1 MLNSPINTNFG
12 YYLCNG
18 VSFQSKIDALLYSTT
33 IQKPVEWVFYQ
44 EIFSKYLWHIE
55 PSETLD
61 QLYDRRSREL
71 REKYDYV
78 ILSYSGGAD
87 TNNILESFIRQNLH
101 IDEIIINH
109 MSSITKKT
117 TILDPNV
124 KASWNFA
131 AEHELQA
138 IPRLKYIRD
147 KLPKTKITELD
158 VSDMVINSMKEF
170 DDADWVL
177 HRNGQLT
184 IGQLFR
190 YNYFHFREIKKQFD
204 KNLKI
209 GIIVG
214 VDKPKTKIK
223 SDNKFYI
230 YFNDLTTNIATIND
244 FNDEYTNTTVELFY
258 WSIDCLDLLCKQAH
272 VIKKWLEKAPGR
284 QYYWKNPD
292 ANVVRLFHER
302 WLRPL
307 IYTTWDNNWFQADKA
322 TQWINCEFDSWFMTD
337 DSFVRERELWKRGI
351 DFLEKNL
358 SDFVIYKN
366 DKPEYLKQ
374 FIHEYCIGTINSKI
388 II

>member
-33 IQKPVEWVFYQ
+33 IQKPVEW
-44 EIFSKYLWHIE
+44 IFHQDTFLKYPWHIE

-138 IPRLKYIRD
+138 IPRL
-147 KLPKTKITELD
+147 
-158 VSDMVINSMKEF
+158 
-170 DDADWVL
+170 
-177 HRNGQLT
+177 
-184 IGQLFR
+184 LFR